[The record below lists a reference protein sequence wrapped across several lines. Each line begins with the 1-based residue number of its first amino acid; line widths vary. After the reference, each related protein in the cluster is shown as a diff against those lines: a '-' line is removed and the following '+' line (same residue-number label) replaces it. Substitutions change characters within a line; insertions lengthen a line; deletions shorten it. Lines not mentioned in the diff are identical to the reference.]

1 MGRAGP
7 RPPPGPGGEAG
18 RSARRRRQPD
28 AGMRAFSADSHRISG
43 RQLFGA
49 PLGELGGP
57 GITSRTQAFRPDGR
71 VQTEDGAADP
81 NSTRESQG
89 PGHPRVR
96 RGQGRR
102 RPARPATRSTSQPR
116 TAWSAGSR
124 RPPSATTRAPPCR
137 SRTKASAS
145 GIRSSATTHPRHR
158 RHRPPHRHR
167 RRHQRRRLTRPQ
179 AVHISP
185 HTDINHRFA
194 PAAPSGLADSIKPLR
209 RPDRGGL
216 PLNPAFA
223 GASSRDYRCCIIDVV

>member
-28 AGMRAFSADSHRISG
+28 AGMRAFAADSHRISG

-57 GITSRTQAFRPDGR
+57 GITSRTQAVRPDGR
-71 VQTEDGAADP
+71 VEAEDGAADP

-102 RPARPATRSTSQPR
+102 RPAGPAARSTSQPR
-116 TAWSAGSR
+116 TAWSAGSQPPAPDEVGHHPLER
-124 RPPSATTRAPPCR
+124 DGANLAFQTPSKRHDKGSALPISNKSLSERDQAFGDDTSSPPPSSTASPPP
-137 SRTKASAS
+137 KAASAP
-145 GIRSSATTHPRHR
+145 SADT
-158 RHRPPHRHR
+158 
-167 RRHQRRRLTRPQ
+167 
-179 AVHISP
+179 
-185 HTDINHRFA
+185 
-194 PAAPSGLADSIKPLR
+194 
-209 RPDRGGL
+209 
-216 PLNPAFA
+216 
-223 GASSRDYRCCIIDVV
+223 ASSRAHQPAHRHQPPVRSRCTFRPR